1 MIVKLIIYLQ
11 KMKKKVFKLNI
22 KNLTANLILII
33 LYYELYF
40 CIKNFQNSYG
50 FHPCTVQPFQYHKFR
65 TITKP
70 KLNPVWPN
78 IAVKTPES
86 LINANFLLNTTN
98 GIAHN
103 IA

>member
-1 MIVKLIIYLQ
+1 MN
-11 KMKKKVFKLNI
+11 F
-22 KNLTANLILII
+22 I
-33 LYYELYF
+33 LYK
-40 CIKNFQNSYG
+40 IFQNSYG

-70 KLNPVWPN
+70 KLNPVCPN

-86 LINANFLLNTTN
+86 LIKANFLLNKTN
-98 GIAHN
+98 GIAQN